1 MIVRCDGLGFQIEE
15 DRWLW
20 RNVTFTVKPGETIVI
35 TGPPNCGKTTLLRVL
50 GGLMQATEGTAE
62 VPDSIG
68 FTVATVD
75 TKPAPMTIP
84 RSLRNIPE
92 LVLADDAVVHALN
105 QSDLRAQL
113 AGYADAGAAVVIA
126 TLDAE
131 LIRTADKQVTI
142 GV

>member
-1 MIVRCDGLGFQIEE
+1 MTVRCDGLGLQLD

-20 RNVTFTVKPGETIVI
+20 RNITFTVEPGEMIAV

-50 GGLMQATEGTAE
+50 GGLMQATEGAAE

-68 FTVATVD
+68 FTVATVEI
-75 TKPAPMTIP
+75 KPAPMPIP
-84 RSLRNIPE
+84 RSMRQVPE
-92 LVLADDAVVHALN
+92 LVLADDAVVHAAN
-105 QSDLRAQL
+105 QGDLRAQM

-131 LIRTADKQVTI
+131 LIRTADRQVPI